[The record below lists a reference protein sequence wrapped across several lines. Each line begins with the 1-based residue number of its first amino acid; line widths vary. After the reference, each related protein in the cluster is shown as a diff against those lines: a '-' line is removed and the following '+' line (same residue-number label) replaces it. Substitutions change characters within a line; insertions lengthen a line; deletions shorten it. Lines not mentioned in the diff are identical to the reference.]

1 MRSPRWLSKTHLV
14 MSAVSISLGL
24 AAADDARA
32 QTCGT
37 AGEQTPATARAS
49 LAAAEQDA
57 STAMTGMGF
66 GETLPG
72 ILDVDGAL
80 LLGNAPVVRGRDRVL
95 RLLAQ
100 SPYRKAPQR
109 WQALRVLVSRDGLLG
124 ATFGIAAIE
133 NALGEPS
140 KLGRYITVW
149 RCDSRN
155 NWQVVAHV
163 DMRSAP
169 PNLRVPA
176 GFPMASS
183 DSSSPR
189 DAFAQADLDFA
200 RMAGDSGAPAAFA
213 RFAAPDGITF
223 GSDGDINI
231 GPNNIRARMLEGRA
245 GAQWRWHPIVTF
257 AAASADLGATIG
269 EAEIRVPG
277 AAPVYSKYLTVWQ
290 RQPDGSLKFVVD
302 GGNARPGPR

>member
-1 MRSPRWLSKTHLV
+1 MRSPRWLSKTRVLIV
-14 MSAVSISLGL
+14 AVFVVQGL
-24 AAADDARA
+24 AAPAKSARA

-37 AGEQTPATARAS
+37 TGEQTAAAARAS

-57 STAMTGMGF
+57 SAAMTGMGF

-72 ILDVDGAL
+72 IIDVDGAV
-80 LLGNAPVVRGRDRVL
+80 LLGNAPVVRGRSQVL
-95 RLLAQ
+95 RVLAQ

-109 WQALRVLVSRDGLLG
+109 WQPLRVLVSSDRLLG
-124 ATFGIAAIE
+124 ATFGIAAID

-155 NWQVVAHV
+155 SWQVVAHV

-176 GFPMASS
+176 EIPISS
-183 DSSSPR
+183 DSTSPR
-189 DAFAQADLDFA
+189 DAFARADLDFA
-200 RMAGDSGAPAAFA
+200 RMAADSGAPAAFA
-213 RFAAPDGITF
+213 RFAAPDAITF
-223 GSDGDINI
+223 AAGGEINV
-231 GPNNIRARMLEGRA
+231 GPNNIRARMMEGRQ

-257 AAASADLGATIG
+257 AAASGDLGATIG

-277 AAPVYSKYLTVWQ
+277 APPFYSKYLTLWQ
-290 RQPDGSLKFVVD
+290 RQSDGSLKFIVD
-302 GGNARPGPR
+302 GGNARPAPR